1 MRKIS
6 VIVICLLLV
15 MTFLTISSLAENNKH
30 TLAIS
35 KIISNIEAKEPSSS
49 PIQAKRQQAINRASE
64 RVTGAV
70 SLIKEI
76 NAGLYPIPKYM
87 YNNAQIMIIVSSYK
101 RFGEKPGNEA
111 GRGIAVARDP
121 KTRQWSAPI
130 FVTVKDGY
138 IKDQTE
144 PRDINDQ
151 FSDSETT
158 MVFFGIH
165 ENAKN
170 IFCKEETDL
179 GNLAGV
185 LVSSGI
191 FQYRKHVGES
201 AALSVG
207 LFGYVYS
214 RQLIIGISIEN
225 STIRQDQILNE
236 AVYETKVLE
245 QFLQPAP
252 FIPKPILAYTDMM
265 NQSYPGN
272 R

>member
-1 MRKIS
+1 MRKFS
-6 VIVICLLLV
+6 VTAICLFLL
-15 MTFLTISSLAENNKH
+15 MTFLTINPLAETKQKNLIAVVDNKA
-30 TLAIS
+30 TIPTTS
-35 KIISNIEAKEPSSS
+35 SNPPQE
-49 PIQAKRQQAINRASE
+49 KRQQAINRAID

-76 NAGLYPIPKYM
+76 SSGLHPIPRYM
-87 YNNAQIMIIVSSYK
+87 YNNARVIIVVSSYK
-101 RFGEKPGNEA
+101 QFGVKSGDEA
-111 GRGIAVARDP
+111 GRGIAIARDP

-130 FVTVKDGY
+130 FVTIKDGY

-165 ENAKN
+165 ENARN
-170 IFCKEETDL
+170 VFRKEETDL

-191 FQYRKHVGES
+191 FQYRKHVGDS

-214 RQLIIGISIEN
+214 SRLIIGASIEN
-225 STIRQDQILNE
+225 STIRQDKVLNE
-236 AVYETKVLE
+236 AVYETKVLDE
-245 QFLQPAP
+245 FIAPAP
-252 FIPKPILAYTDMM
+252 FIPKQILAYTDMM
-265 NQSYPGN
+265 NQTYPGN
-272 R
+272 K

>member
-1 MRKIS
+1 MRKFS
-6 VIVICLLLV
+6 VIAISLLLIT
-15 MTFLTISSLAENNKH
+15 TFLTLSSLAENKQKTILVNNLNI
-30 TLAIS
+30 TAEPPS
-35 KIISNIEAKEPSSS
+35 K
-49 PIQAKRQQAINRASE
+49 PIQEKRQQLINKATS

-76 NAGLYPIPKYM
+76 SAGIHPIPRYM
-87 YNNAQIMIIVSSYK
+87 YNNARIIIVVSSYK
-101 RFGEKPGNEA
+101 QFGDKSGDEA
-111 GRGIAVARDP
+111 GRGIAIARDP

-130 FVTVKDGY
+130 FITIKDGY

-170 IFCKEETDL
+170 IFCREETDL

-191 FQYRKHVGES
+191 FQYRKHVGDS

-214 RQLIIGISIEN
+214 QKLIIGASIEN
-225 STIRQDQILNE
+225 STVKQDKVLNE
-236 AVYETKVLE
+236 AVYETRVLDE
-245 QFLQPAP
+245 FPQVAP

-265 NQSYPGN
+265 NQSYPG

>member
-15 MTFLTISSLAENNKH
+15 MTFLTISSLAENN

-35 KIISNIEAKEPSSS
+35 KTISNIEAKEPSSN
-49 PIQAKRQQAINRASE
+49 PISIQGKRQQAINKASE

-70 SLIKEI
+70 SLVKEI

-87 YNNAQIMIIVSSYK
+87 YNNARVMIVVSSYK
-101 RFGEKPGNEA
+101 RFGEKSGDEA

-170 IFCKEETDL
+170 MFCKEETDL

-225 STIRQDQILNE
+225 STIRQDQVLNE

-252 FIPKPILAYTDMM
+252 FIPKPILAYTDSS
-265 NQSYPGN
+265 NKLFIT
-272 R
+272 